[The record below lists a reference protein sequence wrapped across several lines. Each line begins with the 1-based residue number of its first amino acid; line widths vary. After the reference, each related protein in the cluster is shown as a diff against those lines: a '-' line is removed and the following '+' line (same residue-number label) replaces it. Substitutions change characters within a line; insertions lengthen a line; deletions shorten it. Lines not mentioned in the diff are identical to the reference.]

1 MKDGSEVLIPKA
13 ARKNLINVLHLTHLA
28 VDSMLLQCKSRIFWP
43 GMKKDLEA
51 CYRDCTLHKNSK
63 PKKNLSM
70 ISPNPKLVK
79 SIIKKKNSASV
90 TIKPFLL
97 NSHFLRLNY

>member
-1 MKDGSEVLIPKA
+1 MKDGLEVLIPKA

-51 CYRDCTLHKNSK
+51 CYRECALHKNSK
-63 PKKNLSM
+63 PKK
-70 ISPNPKLVK
+70 
-79 SIIKKKNSASV
+79 KNEVNFSD
-90 TIKPFLL
+90 LL
-97 NSHFLRLNY
+97 ENYYGRGIAEIT